1 MSLATN
7 VLQQIAAGNSTLA
20 GLDFTLGAG
29 RKAIVK
35 AVQVLKR
42 RGLAQTHQVRA
53 GEVSGPAPGTYRLTE
68 AGEAFAESGRDI
80 NPGQGERPRQKTVGL
95 RERAWW
101 HFRAHKVAT
110 MKELLNTHAEGDEKA
125 AHINV
130 YKYLMALE
138 KAGILARLAHRA
150 PARQSKGLVL
160 WRLARDLGPKAP
172 VWRQVAKTVFDPNS
186 GKVFALATEEGGNA

>member
-7 VLQQIAAGNSTLA
+7 VLRQIAAGNATLD
-20 GLDFTLGAG
+20 GLVFSLGAG
-29 RKAIVK
+29 RKEIVK

-53 GEVSGPAPGTYRLTE
+53 GEVSGPAPGTYRLTDT
-68 AGEAFAESGRDI
+68 GEAFAESGREI
-80 NPGQGERPRQKTVGL
+80 NPGQGERPRQKTAGL

-101 HFRAHKVAT
+101 HFRAHKVAS
-110 MKELLNTHAEGDEKA
+110 MRELLTTHADGDEKA

-138 KAGILARLAHRA
+138 RAGILARLPYRA
-150 PARQSKGLVL
+150 PARQSRGMVL

-186 GKVFALATEEGGNA
+186 GKVFALAAEADGHA